1 MEKVE
6 SHQDLRRVKLGI
18 LLVESSHSAQP
29 SENLASRNVLHDVVK
44 LLVGL
49 ECVLEMNDE
58 RMVEAGHDVTL
69 VLSIFDVFRFFL
81 QSVLPDCLEGINP
94 ARVVLRGLADFLDS
108 VDVPIHA
115 KSDLT
120 QDGELSAQ

>member
-1 MEKVE
+1 M
-6 SHQDLRRVKLGI
+6 SPLIVKGTLKI
-18 LLVESSHSAQP
+18 ISDKKKPAVSFT
-29 SENLASRNVLHDVVK
+29 SRNVFHDVVK

-81 QSVLPDCLEGINP
+81 QSVLPDCL
-94 ARVVLRGLADFLDS
+94 
-108 VDVPIHA
+108 
-115 KSDLT
+115 
-120 QDGELSAQ
+120 Q